1 MLSSGGGMGIRTV
14 IVGSGSALPSRVV
27 PNAAFLQHDFRD
39 ADGTAIPKSNAEILT
54 QFEAITGIRER
65 RYAEEDQVC
74 SDLAWEAAKKALDS
88 SSLDPESL
96 DALIVAHNFGD
107 VRSGSTQCDMV
118 PSLAARV
125 KTGLGIRNADCAAYD
140 LIFGCPGWVQGV
152 MQADAMIRCGDAKR
166 VMVIGA
172 DTLSRVSDPHDRDSL
187 IYADGAGAVILEGR
201 ETKHGILA
209 SAARSHAVE
218 GASLLMTG
226 PSFKTGACPGAR
238 FIKMEGR
245 KLYRFAVQQV
255 PLALKAALDK
265 AGVKLGDVSKILIHQ
280 ANLKMD
286 EAIVDGLYALEG
298 AKPPEGVMPMTIA
311 TLGNS
316 SVATVPTLWDLIT
329 KGRLEGH
336 ALRPGDL
343 VLLAS
348 VGAGMHINAVVYRV
362 P

>member
-1 MLSSGGGMGIRTV
+1 MGIRTV
-14 IVGSGSALPSRVV
+14 IVGSGSALPPRVV
-27 PNAAFLQHDFRD
+27 PNAAFLQREFRD
-39 ADGTAIPKSNAEILT
+39 ADGSPIPKPNAEILE

-65 RYAEEDQVC
+65 RYADDSQVC
-74 SDLAWEAAKKALDS
+74 SDLALEAAREALATS
-88 SSLDPESL
+88 ALDPESL

-107 VRSGSTQCDMV
+107 VRPDSTQVDMV

-125 KTGLGIRNADCAAYD
+125 KARLGIRNAGCSAYD

-201 ETKHGILA
+201 ETENGILA

-218 GASLLMTG
+218 GASLLITG
-226 PSFKTGACPGAR
+226 PSFKAGAHPGAR

-265 AGVKLGDVSKILIHQ
+265 AGVKLGEVSKILIHQ

-286 EAIVDGLYALEG
+286 EAIVEGLYALEG
-298 AKPPEGVMPMTIA
+298 AKPPVGVMPMTIA

-316 SVATVPTLWDLIT
+316 SVATVPTLWDLIV
-329 KGRLEGH
+329 KSRLEGH
-336 ALRPGDL
+336 AIHPGDL
-343 VLLAS
+343 ILFAS

-362 P
+362 YGAEQG

>member
-1 MLSSGGGMGIRTV
+1 MGIRTV
-14 IVGSGSALPSRVV
+14 IVGSGSVLPPRIV
-27 PNAAFLQHDFRD
+27 PNAAFLNHDFRD
-39 ADGTAIPKSNAEILT
+39 ADGSAIPKSNADILT

-65 RYAEEDQVC
+65 RYAAEDQVC
-74 SDLAWEAAKKALDS
+74 SDLALEAARDALAS
-88 SSLDPESL
+88 AALDPESL
-96 DALIVAHNFGD
+96 DGLIVAQNFGD
-107 VRSGSTQCDMV
+107 VRSGSTQVDMV

-125 KTGLGIRNADCAAYD
+125 KAGLGIRNPDCAAFD

-152 MQADAMIRCGDAKR
+152 IQADAMIRSGQARR

-201 ETKHGILA
+201 ETGGGILA
-209 SAARSHAVE
+209 CAARSHAVE
-218 GASLLMTG
+218 GACLLITG
-226 PSFKTGACPGAR
+226 PSFKEDAFPGER

-265 AGVKLGDVSKILIHQ
+265 AGVTLAEVSKILIHQ

-298 AKPPEGVMPMTIA
+298 LKAPEGVMPMTIA

-316 SVATVPTLWDLIT
+316 SVATVPTLFDLIA
-329 KGRLEGH
+329 KGRFEGQT
-336 ALRPGDL
+336 LRPGDL
-343 VLLAS
+343 ILFAS
-348 VGAGMHINAVVYRV
+348 VGAGMHINAVVYRM
-362 P
+362 PKAE

>member
-1 MLSSGGGMGIRTV
+1 MGIRSV
-14 IVGSGSALPSRVV
+14 IVGSGSVLPDQVV

-39 ADGTAIPKSNAEILT
+39 ASGAPIPKPTAEILE

-65 RYAEEDQVC
+65 RYAKPEEVT
-74 SDLAWEAAKKALDS
+74 SDLAFQAANDALAS
-88 SSLDPESL
+88 TGLDPESL
-96 DALIVAHNFGD
+96 DGLIVAHNFGD

-125 KTGLGIRNADCAAYD
+125 KARLGIRKADCAAYD

-166 VMVIGA
+166 VMVIGS

-201 ETKHGILA
+201 ETEDGILA
-209 SAARSHAVE
+209 TAARSHAME
-218 GASLLMTG
+218 GAGLLVTG
-226 PSFKTGACPGAR
+226 PSFKAGACHGER

-265 AGVKLGDVSKILIHQ
+265 AGVKLAEISKILIHQ

-286 EAIVDGLYALEG
+286 EAIVDALYASEG
-298 AKPPEGVMPMTIA
+298 LKTPEGIMPMTIA

-316 SVATVPTLWDLIT
+316 SVATVPTLWDLIA
-329 KGRLEGH
+329 KGRLGGH
-336 ALRPGDL
+336 AIHPGDL

-348 VGAGMHINAVVYRV
+348 VGAGMHINAVVYLV
-362 P
+362 PETEQD